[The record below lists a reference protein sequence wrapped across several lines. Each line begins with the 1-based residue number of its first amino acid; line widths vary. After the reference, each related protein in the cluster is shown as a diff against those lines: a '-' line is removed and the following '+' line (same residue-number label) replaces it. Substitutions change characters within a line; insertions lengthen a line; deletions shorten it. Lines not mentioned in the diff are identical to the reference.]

1 MLLLILTMFFAAHW
15 GGNLYVTFIALT
27 ILVLFVTTG
36 RALGVIYVMVS
47 SRLWGL
53 HIVHCSSHEEIMG
66 TLRIICS
73 MKGVLVTVN
82 GATYYDGYKLDGR
95 PKAGDKPG
103 FEEWKDEYEEG
114 GYDEEEELSR
124 KQMTLDDEEAG
135 QPMLRGQPA
144 QESDKSNQQ
153 KTTTAV

>member
-1 MLLLILTMFFAAHW
+1 
-15 GGNLYVTFIALT
+15 
-27 ILVLFVTTG
+27 
-36 RALGVIYVMVS
+36 
-47 SRLWGL
+47 
-53 HIVHCSSHEEIMG
+53 
-66 TLRIICS
+66 
-73 MKGVLVTVN
+73 MKRVLVTVN

-135 QPMLRGQPA
+135 HFILIESFHLPEHLRQIPFIG
-144 QESDKSNQQ
+144 S
-153 KTTTAV
+153 